1 MMTDS
6 ARRSVAPEL
15 EKIQKLALSTFGLD
29 LRSGKE
35 ELIMARIGKVMR
47 KQNLASFS
55 DYYEYVIADRTGT
68 ALAEMI
74 DALTTNFTSFFR
86 ENAHFELLRK
96 TVLPALKKDRVR
108 IWSAAYSTGEEPYSI
123 AFCLHDA
130 GFAPGSAE
138 VLATDISQ
146 KVLREASKG
155 IYKLEDLKSMP
166 PDQRQRYFLAGVGT
180 KEGWFKVKPDICRL
194 VHFAAQNLIG
204 PLSVNGP
211 FDVIF
216 CRNVMIYFNK
226 ATQQEVIRSLQQK
239 LTPGGYLLIGHSET
253 LNNVQHSLRYVSP
266 AVYRANAS

>member
-1 MMTDS
+1 MMSDS

-15 EKIQKLALSTFGLD
+15 QRIQKLALSTFGLD

-55 DYYEYVIADRTGT
+55 DYYEYVVADRTGT

-86 ENAHFELLRK
+86 ENAHFELLRR
-96 TVLPALKKDRVR
+96 TILPALKKDTVR
-108 IWSAAYSTGEEPYSI
+108 IWSAACSSGEEPYSI

-130 GFAPGSAE
+130 GLSSAG

-146 KVLREASKG
+146 KVLREASEG
-155 IYKLEDLKSMP
+155 VYKLDDLKSIP
-166 PDQRQRYFLAGVGT
+166 PDQRQRYFLAGVGA
-180 KEGWFKVKPDICRL
+180 KAGWYKVKPEIRRL
-194 VHFAAQNLIG
+194 VTFAEQNLIG
-204 PLSVNGP
+204 PLSVKGP

-226 ATQQEVIRSLQQK
+226 TTQQEVIHSLQQK
-239 LTPGGYLLIGHSET
+239 LAPGGYLLIGHSET
-253 LNNVQHSLRYVSP
+253 LNNVQHSLRYMSP

>member
-1 MMTDS
+1 MMSDS

-15 EKIQKLALSTFGLD
+15 ERIQKLALSTFGLD

-55 DYYEYVIADRTGT
+55 DYYDYVMSDPSGT

-86 ENAHFELLRK
+86 ESAHFDLLKK
-96 TVLPALKKDRVR
+96 TILPALKKDHVR
-108 IWSAAYSTGEEPYSI
+108 IWSAACSTGEEPYSI
-123 AFCLHDA
+123 SFCLHDA
-130 GFAPGSAE
+130 GFTPGSAE

-146 KVLREASKG
+146 KVLREASAG
-155 IYKLEDLKSMP
+155 IYKLEDLKTMSL
-166 PDQRQRYFLAGVGT
+166 DLRQRYFLAGVGT
-180 KEGWFKVKPDICRL
+180 KAGWFKVKPEIRRL
-194 VHFAAQNLIG
+194 VNFAAQNLIG
-204 PLSVNGP
+204 PLSVKGP

-226 ATQQEVIRSLQQK
+226 ATQQEVIHGLQQK
-239 LTPGGYLLIGHSET
+239 LAPGGYLLIGHSET

-266 AVYRANAS
+266 AVYRSSVS